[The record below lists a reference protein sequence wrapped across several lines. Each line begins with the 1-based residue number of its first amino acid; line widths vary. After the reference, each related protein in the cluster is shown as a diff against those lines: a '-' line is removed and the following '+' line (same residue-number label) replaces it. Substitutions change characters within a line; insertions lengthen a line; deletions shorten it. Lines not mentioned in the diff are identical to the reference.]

1 MEDTYHGDLSHLHQH
16 RDLGL
21 VSYSGCVE
29 TKSQLN
35 TIFVA
40 GRSNDNA
47 PTMLLVLLNAQ
58 VPSKPSP
65 SSCPPHEDLVV

>member
-1 MEDTYHGDLSHLHQH
+1 MEGTYHGDLSHLHQH

-21 VSYSGCVE
+21 VFDSDCVE

-47 PTMLLVLLNAQ
+47 PTMLLVLLDAQ
-58 VPSKPSP
+58 VPAKSSP
-65 SSCPPHEDLVV
+65 SSCPAHQDFVV